1 MCGFA
6 GLLYSRP
13 YQLEKIKY
21 EITNMIRSINHREG
35 LMMRDYGLINLGLG
49 IGHKRLAIQ
58 DLSKNG
64 YQPMESRNGRFVIA
78 FNGEIYNHLD
88 LRKELQNSGI
98 ISSNWIGTSDTETI
112 LACLV
117 A

>member
-21 EITNMIRSINHREG
+21 EITNMIRSINHRGPDDEG
-35 LMMRDYGLINLGLG
+35 LWIDPNLGLG

-88 LRKELQNSGI
+88 LRKELQNSELFLP
-98 ISSNWIGTSDTETI
+98 IG
-112 LACLV
+112 LV
-117 A
+117 LVIPKQFLLV